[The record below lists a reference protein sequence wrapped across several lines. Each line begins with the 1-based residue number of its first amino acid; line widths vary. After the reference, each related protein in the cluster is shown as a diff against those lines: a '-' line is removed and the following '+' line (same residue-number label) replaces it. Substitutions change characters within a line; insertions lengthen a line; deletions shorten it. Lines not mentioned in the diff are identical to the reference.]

1 MHPIS
6 EVVKLKT
13 HDADDGSLCVI
24 SLAKEVPFEVKR
36 IFYVTNVP
44 KHIIRGE
51 HAHYKTQQFLICIR
65 GKIMVE
71 LYLDKNNTQLLTLYP
86 NEGVF
91 IPAMIWDSQAFLTGD
106 DVLLVLA
113 STEYNRND
121 YIEDKNI
128 FNQVKKFV

>member
-1 MHPIS
+1 MNT
-6 EVVKLKT
+6 EVVKLKA
-13 HDADDGSLCVI
+13 HKAEDGTLCAI
-24 SLAKEVPFEVKR
+24 SLAKEIPFEVKR
-36 IFYVTNVP
+36 IFYVTDVP
-44 KHIIRGE
+44 TYSIRGS
-51 HAHYKTQQFLICIR
+51 HAHYTTKQFLICIK

-71 LYLDKNNTQLLTLYP
+71 LYLTKNHQTLFTLYP

-91 IPAMIWDSQAFLTGD
+91 VPEMIWDSQCFLTGN

-128 FNQVKKFV
+128 FNQVKRNV